1 MALSI
6 FSSVQHP
13 KVGQLI
19 TGVNLNSLVHTG
31 KCGKAPLEN
40 SDIPFS
46 PPHIHP
52 LRTPRTASLEGSYKL
67 KGQLYGQNNSIGKM
81 KI

>member
-6 FSSVQHP
+6 FSSVQHL

-40 SDIPFS
+40 SDRHSILPT
-46 PPHIHP
+46 PH
-52 LRTPRTASLEGSYKL
+52 TPSENTE
-67 KGQLYGQNNSIGKM
+67 NS
-81 KI
+81 